1 MPDFPLKKIS
11 EYQINLDK
19 LTKPFI
25 LNLNNNNMRKI
36 ISLAGVAL
44 FAALFIVACSKS
56 SQESSPEVSQDVLKQ
71 VAALGFSSDNVIADN
86 GGYIVEGDI
95 FLSAQDL
102 TTMKTTHK
110 LLVANEEQYRT
121 TNLVTGPRNITVS
134 VTGTVPA
141 DFSTAVNAAIAR
153 YNAENLTLTFSRV
166 ASGGNIN
173 IKIVNTRQ
181 YIASGGFPSGGN
193 PYNTISYA
201 KTYTTY
207 GVDFMTTVVAHEIG
221 HCIGFRHTDYM
232 SRQYSCGGSA
242 YNEGAS
248 TVGAILIPGTP
259 SGPDPNSWMLACLS
273 ATTNRPFNANDK
285 TALNYLY

>member
-1 MPDFPLKKIS
+1 
-11 EYQINLDK
+11 
-19 LTKPFI
+19 
-25 LNLNNNNMRKI
+25 MRKVFSI
-36 ISLAGVAL
+36 IGAAM
-44 FAALFIVACSKS
+44 FAALFIVACSKAS
-56 SQESSPEVSQDVLKQ
+56 KESVNTEVTQDVLAKIS
-71 VAALGFSSDNVIADN
+71 ALGFSSAGVTAAD
-86 GGYIVEGDI
+86 GGFIVEGDI
-95 FLSAQDL
+95 FLSTQDL